1 MWDRLAAGLWRRSMS
16 HVDRGGL
23 IGRRGRAA
31 DSRAGVGCPAKLFR
45 PGELACD
52 ALCPL
57 DARVGFGVR
66 TLSPRLAAA
75 LCYLVALAI
84 GLVMVATLFPV
95 EFLVPRAGM
104 AWAPQGDAAQ
114 HAIAQR
120 YFLGDAWRWPP
131 LVARNLIPPDGLNI
145 AFTDGIPLQA
155 LLLKALRGWL
165 PEGFHGIGLWYAI
178 AWVAQPV
185 AAVWCLRAAG
195 ETRLLPAI
203 GVALAAV
210 SMPAFINRYGHA
222 ALTGQFTIFLALGF
236 YLRLVRAPS
245 VGLWAAAA
253 VAMVA
258 TLLIHPYLAAMA
270 LAVLAAAPLTLLLR
284 RDPRWAGAAVGTAA
298 AVLAVAGV
306 MVAFGYVGATGDGGF
321 GQFALN
327 LASPFWPYRSW
338 VLGGYALREIDA
350 TGHGGWEGYNWLG
363 LGLLLALLAVLAT
376 RPRATAAA
384 MRRHAGLGLAL
395 AGLTA
400 LAVSFRVGAGP
411 IILVDLGPA
420 PGFIEQFRASG
431 RFFWPVGC
439 ALLVGTAALLARA
452 PHIGSVSVLAM
463 GLVQFAD
470 AAPNRAALAEWVAQR
485 PAWVVDAPALR
496 GLLAQADSVTV
507 LPSWPCVPPRD
518 PFGDHVRQLQVL
530 TLAAERPVPANTMY
544 VARWRGAR
552 PACTDAAVLA
562 TPLAPGELRIILPG
576 AREQALA
583 TMPGVA
589 ARCAPLGELLA
600 CGPR

>member
-1 MWDRLAAGLWRRSMS
+1 
-16 HVDRGGL
+16 
-23 IGRRGRAA
+23 
-31 DSRAGVGCPAKLFR
+31 
-45 PGELACD
+45 
-52 ALCPL
+52 
-57 DARVGFGVR
+57 VR
-66 TLSPRLAAA
+66 TLSFRLAAA
-75 LCYLVALAI
+75 LSYVVALAI
-84 GLVMVATLFPV
+84 GLAMVATLFPV
-95 EFLVPRAGM
+95 DFLVPRAGM
-104 AWAPQGDAAQ
+104 GWAPQGDAAQ

-131 LVARNLIPPDGLNI
+131 LVARNLIPPEGLNI
-145 AFTDGIPLQA
+145 AFSDGIPLQA
-155 LLLKALRGWL
+155 MLLKALRGVL

-195 ETRLLPAI
+195 ETRALPAI

-222 ALTGQFTIFLALGF
+222 ALTGQFTIFVALGF

-245 VGLWAAAA
+245 VALWAAAA
-253 VAMVA
+253 VAMLA

-284 RDPRWAGAAVGTAA
+284 GDSRWVGAGIGVAV
-298 AVLAVAGV
+298 AVALVAGV
-306 MVAFGYVGATGDGGF
+306 MLAFGYVGAQGDGGF

-338 VLGGYALREIDA
+338 VLGGLAPREIDA

-363 LGLLLALLAVLAT
+363 LGLLVAIAAVLAT
-376 RPRATAAA
+376 RPRATGAAL
-384 MRRHAGLGLAL
+384 RRHAGLVLAL

-400 LAVSFRVGAGP
+400 LAVSFRVGAGGV
-411 IILVDLGPA
+411 ILLDLGPA
-420 PGFIEQFRASG
+420 PGFLEQFRASG

-439 ALLVGTAALLARA
+439 ALLIGTAALLARA
-452 PHIGSVSVLAM
+452 PHIGSLSVLAM

-470 AAPNRAALAEWVAQR
+470 AAPNRAALAAWADQR
-485 PAWVVDAPALR
+485 PGWVVDAPALR
-496 GLLAQADSVTV
+496 GLLAEAESVTV

-544 VARWRGAR
+544 VARWRGER
-552 PACTDAAVLA
+552 PACTDAAMVA
-562 TPLAPGELRIILPG
+562 TPLAPGELRVILPG
-576 AREQALA
+576 AREAALA
-583 TMPGVA
+583 TMPDA
-589 ARCAPLGELLA
+589 ASRCAPLGDLLV